1 MDPKFIQRLNVEKR
15 DLESIIDAVDAEMK
29 EKGVSRRDALKMAG
43 LGGAAFMLNPSESKA
58 ATAAY
63 ASSAKGK
70 IVIVGGGLA
79 GVATAARLSNELSNP
94 DITIIEPN
102 DISVSY
108 QPGQTLV
115 AGGVWKKDDII
126 YHTAEFIPNGVKWI
140 KDKVVEFNP
149 DSNKVVTAGGQ
160 EVSYDFMVVA
170 TGLQL
175 DYGKIKGLEEVGS
188 ILSLDEA
195 ASVNARK
202 TLGKNGIT
210 SLYFANGAVD
220 TWSTLEQFIAD
231 AKSGKK
237 VKGVFTHP
245 NTPIKC
251 GGAPKKIM
259 YLTDARLREA
269 GARDNADLHFYPN
282 GSKMFGVPEYHEA
295 IVKQYE
301 ARDMKWSYA
310 HNLIAVDVANKV
322 ATFDHHWKE
331 KGAWDED
338 LEEYAEVIKHENVD
352 VPFDFLHI
360 VPPMAAPK
368 EVANSPIGSAKGWVP
383 VNKETLQHVKY
394 NNVFAL
400 GDVAAVPM
408 GKTGGSARKQYAVL
422 CKNLIATMEG
432 KEMEAK
438 YDGYTVCPLVT
449 GLGTVM
455 LAEFNWTKKPTPSF
469 PLDPTKERWIM
480 WFLKVYMLKPMT
492 VYGMLKGRA

>member
-1 MDPKFIQRLNVEKR
+1 MEKR
-15 DLESIIDAVDAEMK
+15 ELDTMVDMIDAEIKASGM
-29 EKGVSRRDALKMAG
+29 SRRDALKVGA
-43 LGGAAFMLNPSESKA
+43 LGGAAALMLNAGEAKA
-58 ATAAY
+58 ATAAR
-63 ASSAKGK
+63 ASGAKGK
-70 IVIVGGGLA
+70 ILIVGGGLA
-79 GVATAARLSNELSNP
+79 GVATAAKLSNELSDP

-115 AGGVWKKDDII
+115 ASGVWKKDDII
-126 YHTAEFIPNGVKWI
+126 YHTADFMPEGVKWI
-140 KDKVVEFNP
+140 KDKAATFDPEN
-149 DSNKVVTAGGQ
+149 NKVVTAGGQ
-160 EVSYDFMVVA
+160 TLSYDYMVVA

-175 DYGKIKGLEEVGS
+175 DYGKIKGLESVGT
-188 ILSLDEA
+188 ILSLDEKGGQA
-195 ASVNARK
+195 ARQV
-202 TLGKNGIT
+202 LGKNGAT
-210 SLYFANGAVD
+210 SLYFADGSED
-220 TWSTLEQFIAD
+220 TWTEMQKFIAD

-237 VKGVFTHP
+237 VTGVFTHP

-269 GARDNADLHFYPN
+269 GARDNAELHFYPN
-282 GSKMFGVPEYHEA
+282 GTSMFGVPEYHDA

-301 ARDMKWSYA
+301 ERNMKWSYA
-310 HNLIAVDVANKV
+310 HNLVAVDTEKKV

-331 KGAWDED
+331 KGKWDAD
-338 LEEYAEVIKHENVD
+338 LELYEEVVKHEMVE
-352 VPFDFLHI
+352 VPYDFIHI
-360 VPPMAAPK
+360 TPPMAAPS
-368 EVANSPIGSAKGWVP
+368 EVATSPIGSAKGWVP
-383 VNKETLQHVKY
+383 VTKETLQHVKY
-394 NNVFAL
+394 PNVFAL

-408 GKTGGSARKQYAVL
+408 GKTGGSARKQYKVV
-422 CKNLIATMEG
+422 CENMIALMEG
-432 KEMEAK
+432 KKMESQ
-438 YDGYTVCPLVT
+438 YDGYTVCPLIT

>member
-1 MDPKFIQRLNVEKR
+1 MEKR
-15 DLESIIDAVDAEMK
+15 DLESMIDLIDSEMK
-29 EKGVSRRDALKMAG
+29 EQGLSRRDALKIAG

-58 ATAAY
+58 ATAAH

-79 GVATAARLSNELSNP
+79 GVATAAKLSHELSNP

-115 AGGVWKKDDII
+115 AGGVWEKDDII
-126 YHTAEFIPNGVKWI
+126 YHTADFMPSGVKWI
-140 KDKVVEFNP
+140 KEKAVEFNP
-149 DSNKVVTAGGQ
+149 ESNKVVTSGGQ
-160 EVSYDFMVVA
+160 EVSYDFLVVA
-170 TGLQL
+170 SGLQL
-175 DYGKIKGLEEVGS
+175 DYGKIKGLEEVGT
-188 ILSLDEA
+188 ILSLDEKQGE
-195 ASVNARK
+195 SARK
-202 TLGKNGIT
+202 VLGKNGVT
-210 SLYFANGAVD
+210 SLYFADGAVD
-220 TWSTLEQFIAD
+220 TWTAMQKFIAD

-282 GSKMFGVPEYHEA
+282 GGAMFGVPEYHEA

-301 ARDMKWSYA
+301 ARNMKWSYN
-310 HNLIAVDVANKV
+310 HNLIAVDVERKV

-338 LEEYAEVIKHENVD
+338 LEEYAEVIKHENVEI
-352 VPFDFLHI
+352 PFDLLHV

-368 EVANSPIGSAKGWVP
+368 EIAESPIGSAKGWVP
-383 VNKETLQHVKY
+383 VNKETLQHVKFP
-394 NNVFAL
+394 NVFAL

-408 GKTGGSARKQYAVL
+408 GKTGGSARKQYKVV
-422 CKNLIATMEG
+422 CENLIAAMEG
-432 KEMEAK
+432 KELEAK
-438 YDGYTVCPLVT
+438 YDGYTVCPLIT